1 MAHKIL
7 ICDDDADI
15 LRSMELLFSSEGFLV
30 LKAGDGV
37 EALELMNAAR
47 PDLIILDVMMPRLD
61 GINALLKLRKEYHIP
76 VILLSA
82 KSEIE
87 DKVLGLNAGADDYMT
102 KPFNT
107 FELVARVK
115 SHLRRSSEFSRNF
128 EAPQEGIYSSGGIL
142 VNDACKEVEVDGR
155 PVSLTPNEYGIL
167 YFLIRNK
174 GRVFTSNQIYENV
187 WQEEAFDIKK
197 VISLHISHLREK
209 IEIDPKNPDYLIS
222 IYGMGYKLEDQREGG
237 NHYGQQYG

>member
-1 MAHKIL
+1 MAKKIL
-7 ICDDDADI
+7 ICDDDVDI
-15 LRSMELLFSSEGFLV
+15 CRSMELLFASEGFAV
-30 LKAGDGV
+30 YKAGDGL
-37 EALELMNAAR
+37 EALELMNNVR
-47 PDLIILDVMMPRLD
+47 PDIIILDVMMPKLD
-61 GINALLKLRKEYHIP
+61 GINALLKLRQQYHIP

-115 SHLRRSSEFSRNF
+115 SHLRRVSEFSRNF
-128 EAPQEGIYSSGGIL
+128 DQPQEGHYFTGGIFL
-142 VNDACKEVEVDGR
+142 NDRGKEVEVDGR
-155 PVSLTPNEYGIL
+155 PISLTPNEYGIL

-209 IEIDPKNPDYLIS
+209 IEIDPRNPDYLIS
-222 IYGMGYKLEDQREGG
+222 IYGMGYKLEDNKEGRRNYNG
-237 NHYGQQYG
+237 HQ

>member
-1 MAHKIL
+1 MAKKIL
-7 ICDDDADI
+7 ICDDDVDI
-15 LRSMELLFSSEGFLV
+15 LRSMELLFTSEGFDV
-30 LKAGDGV
+30 LKAGDGL
-37 EALELMNAAR
+37 EALELMNEAR
-47 PDLIILDVMMPRLD
+47 PDLIILDVMMPKLD
-61 GINALLKLRKEYHIP
+61 GINALLKLRKDYHIP

-115 SHLRRSSEFSRNF
+115 SHLRRSSEFSRSF
-128 EAPQEGIYSSGGIL
+128 EEPQEGIFSSGGIL
-142 VNDACKEVEVDGR
+142 VNDGRKEVEVDGR
-155 PVSLTPNEYGIL
+155 SISLTPNEYGIL

-209 IEIDPKNPDYLIS
+209 IEIDPRNPDYLIS
-222 IYGMGYKLEDQREGG
+222 IYGMGYKLEDVREGG
-237 NHYGQQYG
+237 KNQYGQQ